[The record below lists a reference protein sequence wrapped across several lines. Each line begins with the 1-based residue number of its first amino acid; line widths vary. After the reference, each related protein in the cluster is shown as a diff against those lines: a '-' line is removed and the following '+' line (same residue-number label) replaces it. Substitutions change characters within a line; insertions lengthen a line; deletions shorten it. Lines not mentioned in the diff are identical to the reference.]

1 MVKPCK
7 SWDFLLPKLNWCS
20 PRRISEPSI
29 ILFITPS
36 TLPTLSS
43 TFTSAGAGGS
53 RCLPQELGSSEFTPE
68 KWWVGRRA
76 FPVSGANLLLVSGRV
91 YLISLHCFSKYRL
104 NGNTTPLKSIIL
116 WCEEVAYQELF
127 VLGIQSSHETRGS
140 RKASCQAV

>member
-1 MVKPCK
+1 MGFFTTQAQLVLAPP
-7 SWDFLLPKLNWCS
+7 DFRTINYFVYH
-20 PRRISEPSI
+20 SI
-29 ILFITPS
+29 NP
-36 TLPTLSS
+36 PTLSS